1 MSIAQKRQIARIL
14 LSGTLLIAGRFFSGG
29 WRIPLYLV
37 AYAVIGYD
45 VLYSAGRNIL
55 QGQVFDENFLMSL
68 ATIGALATGEYPE
81 AVFVMLFYQVG
92 SLFESYAVGKSRAS
106 IAELMD
112 IRPEVAH
119 VLREG
124 KQVDVSPD
132 EVAIGEV
139 ISVAPGERVPL
150 DGVVL
155 RGESALDTSALTG
168 ESLPRS
174 LRPGS
179 EALSGCINQTGLLEI
194 RVTKSFGDS
203 IVSKILDLVENAAS
217 KKAKAENFI
226 TRFARYYTPCVV
238 TGALLL
244 AILPPLLTGAPF
256 TDWLHRALVFLV
268 ISCPCALV
276 ISVPLGFF
284 GGIGGA
290 SRRGIL
296 IKGSNYMEA
305 LAKAEI
311 VALDKTGTLTRGVFA
326 VQARLPAPGV
336 AEDELLAM
344 AALAESYSSHPIA
357 LSLRNAY
364 GREIEPGR
372 VAQVQEIAGQG
383 VKALV
388 DGRAVAVGN
397 AKLMASEGLAP
408 AEAAAEA
415 GGTSVY
421 VAIEGSYAGHILIAD
436 EVKAD
441 AAEALAALRKA
452 GVRRTVLLTGDAPA
466 AAGHVAGQLGI
477 SEFHAGLLPQDKVEW
492 VEKLHDQLGKGG
504 RLAFVG
510 DGINDAP
517 VLAQADVGIA
527 MGALG
532 SDAAIEAADIVIMD
546 DKPSKIPL
554 AIGIARGTLRIVKQN
569 IVFALGVK
577 ALVLALGALGH
588 ASMWAAVFADVGV
601 SVIAILNS
609 MRALKA

>member
-1 MSIAQKRQIARIL
+1 MSKNHKRQIARIL
-14 LSGTLLIAGRFFSGG
+14 LSGSLLIAGFFFSGG
-29 WRIPLYLV
+29 WQISLYLV
-37 AYAVIGYD
+37 AYGIIGYD
-45 VLYSAGRNIL
+45 VLYRAGRNISR
-55 QGQVFDENFLMSL
+55 GQVFDENFLMSL

-124 KQVDVSPD
+124 RQIDVSPN
-132 EVAIGEV
+132 EVAIGDV
-139 ISVAPGERVPL
+139 ITVAPGERVPL
-150 DGVVL
+150 DGVVVN
-155 RGESALDTSALTG
+155 GESALDTSALTG

-238 TGALLL
+238 VGALLL

-256 TDWLHRALVFLV
+256 VTWLHRALVFLV

-305 LAKAEI
+305 LARAEI

-326 VQARLPAPGV
+326 VQACLPAPGV

-364 GREIEPGR
+364 GRESEPGR

-388 DGRAVAVGN
+388 DSRAVAVGN
-397 AKLMASEGLAP
+397 AKLMAAEGLAP
-408 AEAAAEA
+408 AEAAEEA

-421 VAIEGSYAGHILIAD
+421 VAIEGRYAGHILIAD
-436 EVKAD
+436 EIKAD
-441 AAEALAALRKA
+441 AVEALAALRKA

-466 AAGHVAGQLGI
+466 AAGHVAGQLGV

-504 RLAFVG
+504 RLVFVG

-517 VLAQADVGIA
+517 VLAQADVGVA
-527 MGALG
+527 MGGLG

-554 AIGIARGTLRIVKQN
+554 AIRIARSTLRIVKQN
-569 IVFALGVK
+569 IVFALGIK
-577 ALVLALGALGH
+577 ALVLVLGALGY

-601 SVIAILNS
+601 SVITILNS